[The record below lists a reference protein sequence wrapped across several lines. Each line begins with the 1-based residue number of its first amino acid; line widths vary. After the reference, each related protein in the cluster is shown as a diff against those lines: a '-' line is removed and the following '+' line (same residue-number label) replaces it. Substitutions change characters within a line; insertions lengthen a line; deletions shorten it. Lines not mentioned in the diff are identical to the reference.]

1 MKIMLPLI
9 LLLALTINY
18 IFLKLALK
26 YCYVDKPS
34 TKLKIHKKP
43 IPLSGGISIV
53 ASILLALTL
62 SNLAGFIPLKD
73 TLFYLLYLIFPAMMI
88 LFIGLLD
95 DRGLVQAKTRITA
108 QAIFSLIPITTL
120 FINLKID
127 NILDFTTLALLA
139 ILFIVGTIAAVN
151 MSDGMD
157 GLCGGLLLVTFA
169 GMIFVNKLPS
179 LNCFLIII
187 IISLI
192 GFLFYNFNPARVF
205 LGNSGS
211 EFLGFLIATISIY
224 LFVLNPEPIKIFLIM
239 VMIGLPLIDMTS
251 SVIRRIKN
259 KKDIMSGDRNH
270 IYDQLLK
277 NGYNQKQT
285 WVIMM
290 MFQIVV
296 VTLSVFFF
304 QYF

>member
-1 MKIMLPLI
+1 MKIALPLM
-9 LLLALTINY
+9 LFLTIVINY
-18 IFLKLALK
+18 IFLKITLK
-26 YCYVDKPS
+26 YSYVDKPS

-192 GFLFYNFNPARVF
+192 GFLFYNFNPAKVF

-211 EFLGFLIATISIY
+211 EFLGFLIAAISIY
-224 LFVLNPEPIKIFLIM
+224 LFVLNSEPIKIFLIM

-285 WVIMM
+285 RVIMM

>member
-1 MKIMLPLI
+1 MKIALPLM
-9 LLLALTINY
+9 LFLTIVINY
-18 IFLKLALK
+18 IFLKITLK
-26 YCYVDKPS
+26 YSYVDKPS

-192 GFLFYNFNPARVF
+192 GFLFYNFNPAKVF

-224 LFVLNPEPIKIFLIM
+224 LFVLNSEPIKIFLIM

-251 SVIRRIKN
+251 AVIRRIKN
-259 KKDIMSGDRNH
+259 QKDIMSGDRNH

>member
-1 MKIMLPLI
+1 MKIALPLM
-9 LLLALTINY
+9 LFLTIVINY
-18 IFLKLALK
+18 IFLKITLK
-26 YCYVDKPS
+26 YSYVDKPS

>member
-1 MKIMLPLI
+1 MK
-9 LLLALTINY
+9 Y
-18 IFLKLALK
+18 S
-26 YCYVDKPS
+26 YVDKPS

-192 GFLFYNFNPARVF
+192 GFLFYNFNPAR
-205 LGNSGS
+205 
-211 EFLGFLIATISIY
+211 
-224 LFVLNPEPIKIFLIM
+224 
-239 VMIGLPLIDMTS
+239 
-251 SVIRRIKN
+251 
-259 KKDIMSGDRNH
+259 
-270 IYDQLLK
+270 
-277 NGYNQKQT
+277 
-285 WVIMM
+285 
-290 MFQIVV
+290 
-296 VTLSVFFF
+296 
-304 QYF
+304 

>member
-1 MKIMLPLI
+1 
-9 LLLALTINY
+9 
-18 IFLKLALK
+18 
-26 YCYVDKPS
+26 
-34 TKLKIHKKP
+34 
-43 IPLSGGISIV
+43 
-53 ASILLALTL
+53 
-62 SNLAGFIPLKD
+62 
-73 TLFYLLYLIFPAMMI
+73 
-88 LFIGLLD
+88 
-95 DRGLVQAKTRITA
+95 
-108 QAIFSLIPITTL
+108 
-120 FINLKID
+120 
-127 NILDFTTLALLA
+127 
-139 ILFIVGTIAAVN
+139 
-151 MSDGMD
+151 MD

-192 GFLFYNFNPARVF
+192 GFLFYNFNPAKVF

-211 EFLGFLIATISIY
+211 EFLGFLIAAISIY
-224 LFVLNPEPIKIFLIM
+224 LFVLNSEPIKIFLIM

>member
-1 MKIMLPLI
+1 MKIALPLM
-9 LLLALTINY
+9 LFLTIVINY
-18 IFLKLALK
+18 IFLKITLK
-26 YCYVDKPS
+26 YSYVDKPS

-157 GLCGGLLLVTFA
+157 GLCRRVTF
-169 GMIFVNKLPS
+169 S
-179 LNCFLIII
+179 
-187 IISLI
+187 
-192 GFLFYNFNPARVF
+192 NFCWDDFR
-205 LGNSGS
+205 
-211 EFLGFLIATISIY
+211 
-224 LFVLNPEPIKIFLIM
+224 
-239 VMIGLPLIDMTS
+239 
-251 SVIRRIKN
+251 
-259 KKDIMSGDRNH
+259 
-270 IYDQLLK
+270 
-277 NGYNQKQT
+277 
-285 WVIMM
+285 
-290 MFQIVV
+290 
-296 VTLSVFFF
+296 
-304 QYF
+304 